1 MRVFVYFNL
10 HRKCLSVKA
19 LEGERKGRVIAHAD
33 MVVLDNVTFKVSEAG
48 RQRVIREQRK
58 NVHAGVVGELE
69 SMGINTAMLNI
80 AEALYSP
87 LKYNPYKFDSFVHAV
102 NETPVRN
109 AKRAI
114 IASRNGRGAIFG
126 YECRQNP
133 ST

>member
-19 LEGERKGRVIAHAD
+19 LEGERKGRVIAHAKA
-33 MVVLDNVTFKVSEAG
+33 VELVGVTFKVSEAG

-58 NVHAGVVGELE
+58 NVHAGVVGELQ
-69 SMGINTAMLNI
+69 SMGINTTMLNI

-133 ST
+133 SA